1 MILFRVQRKILD
13 GIKIQTGTP
22 GSDVPLSKH
31 RMQDWAATVGEDSGS
46 FLRHSLVTPFTVC
59 RDFCHTADLGRLLWR
74 GEDLSVGVGQNLG
87 ATGALATG

>member
-1 MILFRVQRKILD
+1 MQRKILD
-13 GIKIQTGTP
+13 GIKLQTETL

-31 RMQDWAATVGEDSGS
+31 QIQDWAATVGEDSGP
-46 FLRHSLVTPFTVC
+46 FLRHSLVTLFTVC
-59 RDFCHTADLGRLLWR
+59 IDFCHTADLERLLWR

>member
-1 MILFRVQRKILD
+1 MQRKILD

-31 RMQDWAATVGEDSGS
+31 QIQDWAATVGEGSGP
-46 FLRHSLVTPFTVC
+46 FLRHSLVTLFTVC

-74 GEDLSVGVGQNLG
+74 GEDLSAGVRQNLG
-87 ATGALATG
+87 AIGALATD